1 MANISIKLN
10 LTQLKHVVRKMTGKD
25 KQPIDCLVIPIDEN
39 LIFRG
44 EKGLYLDL
52 TAIEIKNKVGDSKDT
67 HLIKQQVGKEVYE
80 SMTEEQKRA
89 MPILGNAIYWG
100 RREADPNVSDSLS
113 ESAVDQHFDNEE
125 DDGLPF

>member
-10 LTQLKHVVRKMTGKD
+10 LAQLKHAIRNLKGKD
-25 KQPIDCLVIPIDEN
+25 KQPIECLVIPIDEN

-67 HLIKQQVGKEVYE
+67 HLIKQQVGKEAYE
-80 SMTEEQKRA
+80 AMSEEQKRA

-100 RREADPNVSDSLS
+100 RREAEPNVSDSLS
-113 ESAVDQHFDNEE
+113 ESAVDQYLEE
-125 DDGLPF
+125 DDDDLPF